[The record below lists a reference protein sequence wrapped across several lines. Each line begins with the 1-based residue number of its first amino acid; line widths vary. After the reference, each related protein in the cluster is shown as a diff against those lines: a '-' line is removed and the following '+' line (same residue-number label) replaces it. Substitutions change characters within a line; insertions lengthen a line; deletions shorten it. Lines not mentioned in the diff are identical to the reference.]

1 MIATE
6 TAAIVA
12 AKSRRHNRAS
22 RHITVTIPNIITII
36 RFLLVPAIVYAMLS
50 GAMVWALAGFLAAG
64 ISDAIDGFIARTF
77 DQRSELGTYLDPM
90 ADKSMLVSV
99 FVMLGYLGELPLW
112 LVILAVSRDALIIA
126 AVMLA
131 SIMGNPL
138 EMKPLFVSKA
148 NTVVQ
153 IAVAA
158 VAMTELAFDFSF
170 GWLRM
175 ALVIVSA
182 ILTVA
187 STAAYFVTWT
197 RHTGEAPDGR
207 EE

>member
-1 MIATE
+1 LIATE
-6 TAAIVA
+6 TGSIVA
-12 AKSRRHNRAS
+12 AKSRCHNCAS

-50 GAMVWALAGFLAAG
+50 GEMVWALAGFLAAG

-207 EE
+207 ED

>member
-1 MIATE
+1 M
-6 TAAIVA
+6 
-12 AKSRRHNRAS
+12 
-22 RHITVTIPNIITII
+22 TIPNIITII

-50 GAMVWALAGFLAAG
+50 SAMVWALAGFLAAG
-64 ISDAIDGFIARTF
+64 VSDAVDGFIARTF
-77 DQRSELGTYLDPM
+77 NQRSELGTYLDPM

-99 FVMLGYLGELPLW
+99 FVVLGYLGELPLW
-112 LVILAVSRDALIIA
+112 LVVLAVSRDALIIS

-138 EMKPLFVSKA
+138 EMKPLYVSKA

-175 ALVIVSA
+175 GLVIMSA

-197 RHTGEAPDGR
+197 RHTGEASDGR
-207 EE
+207 ED

>member
-1 MIATE
+1 LEQNLPPLSHLTPLQCTRE
-6 TAAIVA
+6 
-12 AKSRRHNRAS
+12 SNFH
-22 RHITVTIPNIITII
+22 VTIPNIITII
-36 RFLLVPAIVYAMLS
+36 RFLLVPAIIYAMLS

-64 ISDAIDGFIARTF
+64 ISDAVDGFIARTF
-77 DQRSELGTYLDPM
+77 EQKSELGAYLDPM
-90 ADKSMLVSV
+90 ADKFMLVSV

-112 LVILAVSRDALIIA
+112 LVILAVSRDALIVS

-131 SIMGNPL
+131 SVMGNPL
-138 EMKPLFVSKA
+138 EMKPLFISKA

-158 VAMTELAFDFSF
+158 IAMTELALDFAF

-175 ALVIVSA
+175 TMVILSAL
-182 ILTVA
+182 LTVA

-197 RHTGEAPDGR
+197 RHTGEVPDGR
-207 EE
+207 EG